1 MTPERAKEILP
12 FVEAAA
18 RGKTLQYRTANGDQW
33 MDHDDILFT
42 APIDQYRIKPEPREW
57 VLWVNEDGRIRE
69 AEGTRSQ
76 PGNFLEWTK
85 VCVREIIET

>member
-57 VLWVNEDGRIRE
+57 IVRFYANRTATWEGPVPTFSDYIR
-69 AEGTRSQ
+69 
-76 PGNFLEWTK
+76 
-85 VCVREIIET
+85 VREILDEP

>member
-1 MTPERAKEILP
+1 MTQERAKEILP

-42 APIDQYRIKPEPREW
+42 APIDQYRIKPEAREW
-57 VLWVNEDGRIRE
+57 TIRFF
-69 AEGTRSQ
+69 ANGTATWKG
-76 PGNFLEWTK
+76 PLPVWCDLIK
-85 VCVREIIET
+85 VREIIDEP